1 MKNRIRVARAEVRM
15 TQQQLAEAIGVSRQT
30 INAIESGKFVPSTVL
45 ALKMAHVFE
54 KPVEDIFMLDDED
67 Q

>member
-45 ALKMAHVFE
+45 ALKMAHIFE
-54 KPVEDIFMLDDED
+54 KPVVEIFMLDDED
-67 Q
+67 

>member
-45 ALKMAHVFE
+45 ALKMAQIFE
-54 KPVEDIFMLDDED
+54 KRVEEIFILDDED
-67 Q
+67 

>member
-15 TQQQLAEAIGVSRQT
+15 TQQQLADAIGVSRQT

-45 ALKMAHVFE
+45 ALKMAQIFE
-54 KPVEDIFMLDDED
+54 KPVEELFILDDQD
-67 Q
+67 

>member
-15 TQQQLAEAIGVSRQT
+15 TQQQLAEAIGVSRQA

-45 ALKMAHVFE
+45 ALKMAQIFE
-54 KPVEDIFMLDDED
+54 KPVEEIFMLDDED
-67 Q
+67 

>member
-1 MKNRIRVARAEVRM
+1 MNNKIRVARAEVRM

-45 ALKMAHVFE
+45 ALKMAQIFE
-54 KPVEDIFMLDDED
+54 KPVEEIFMLDDED
-67 Q
+67 